1 MIGQMNQSVV
11 IGLLRTAHDGNVTP
25 ITVNNASYYNNDGA
39 PLCSKNKESEG
50 KKLFYTYVS
59 EPGPQLGSKDP
70 NNKVTL
76 T

>member
-1 MIGQMNQSVV
+1 M
-11 IGLLRTAHDGNVTP
+11 IGLLRTAHVGNGMH

-50 KKLFYTYVS
+50 KKLFYTDVS
-59 EPGPQLGSKDP
+59 EPGPQLGSKDR